1 MNWKKQWSAFL
12 KDESGL
18 STVEIILILVVLIAL
33 VLIFKDEMI
42 EIVENIF
49 KNINKGINKI

>member
-1 MNWKKQWSAFL
+1 MNLRNELKAFM
-12 KDESGL
+12 KEESVL

-49 KNINKGINKI
+49 KTITKRIDKI